1 MKKLLTVS
9 DLPTLTRSQVRE
21 NYKKYMNPGFATLL
35 GLLDFDKLYVKA
47 EGAYVWD
54 ADGNVILTFWAATA
68 FPILDNNSHVI
79 EAVRRAETMPN
90 LAGFHQYGEPGH
102 N

>member
-35 GLLDFDKLYVKA
+35 GL
-47 EGAYVWD
+47 W
-54 ADGNVILTFWAATA
+54 ILTS
-68 FPILDNNSHVI
+68 IC
-79 EAVRRAETMPN
+79 
-90 LAGFHQYGEPGH
+90 
-102 N
+102 